1 MIMYNYLQFLIPP
14 VLGGVIGYIT
24 NDLAIKMLFRPH
36 KPKFMFGWQLPFT
49 PGLIPKEK
57 SRIAVSIA
65 GAVSENLM
73 NKDVLAKHLSSD
85 EMIAKITDSIDGFF
99 ATQKENTESLREFLA
114 HYLGD
119 EEIDSAIKNLSDTA
133 SAQVS
138 DKLGDTK
145 LASEISEQVVEHIKE
160 KGLGDLVPAMFA
172 GPIMSLI
179 GDGVKLYLAKNI
191 NEMLRDKGPAMVKDF
206 IGVAITD
213 FSAMSVQS
221 ILNGK
226 EEQIESIK
234 RSLIFS
240 YKKLID
246 EHLPQILG
254 KIDISKIISE
264 RINEMDTV
272 EMENLI
278 LGLMKKEL
286 SHIVWI
292 GAILGA
298 IIGVLNS
305 VINYFL

>member
-1 MIMYNYLQFLIPP
+1 MYEYLQFLVPP

-36 KPKFMFGWQLPFT
+36 KPKFLFGWQLPFT

-65 GAVSENLM
+65 GAVSGNLM

-99 ATQKENTESLREFLA
+99 ETQKNNKESLREFLS
-114 HYLGD
+114 HYLGND
-119 EEIDSAIKNLSDTA
+119 ELDLVIKNISDTA

-145 LASEISEQVVEHIKE
+145 LAEDISEQVVAHIKE
-160 KGLGDLVPAMFA
+160 NGLGDLVPSIFA
-172 GPIMSLI
+172 GPILSLI
-179 GDGVKLYLAKNI
+179 GNSVKVFLAKNI
-191 NEMLRDKGPAMVKDF
+191 NSMLREKGPAMVKDF
-206 IGVAITD
+206 IGVAID
-213 FSAMSVQS
+213 DISGMSMQS
-221 ILNGK
+221 LLDGK
-226 EEQIESIK
+226 DEQIDSIK
-234 RSLIFS
+234 RSLIYS
-240 YKKLID
+240 YRKLID

-292 GAILGA
+292 GAALGA
-298 IIGVLNS
+298 IIGCLN
-305 VINYFL
+305 IFMNRLF

>member
-1 MIMYNYLQFLIPP
+1 MYNYLQFLVPP

-36 KPKFMFGWQLPFT
+36 KPKFLFGWQLPFT
-49 PGLIPKEK
+49 PGLIPREK

-85 EMIAKITDSIDGFF
+85 EMIAKISSSIDEFF
-99 ATQKENTESLREFLA
+99 ASQKKNTESLREFLS
-114 HYLGD
+114 HYLSE
-119 EEIDSAIKNLSDTA
+119 EEIDSAINNLSNTA

-145 LASEISEQVVEHIKE
+145 LANDISEQVVAHIKE
-160 KGLGDLVPAMFA
+160 KGLGNIVPAMFA
-172 GPIMSLI
+172 GPILSLI
-179 GDGVKLYLAKNI
+179 GDGVKKYLAENI
-191 NEMLRDKGPAMVKDF
+191 NVMLKEKGPDMVKNF
-206 IGVAITD
+206 IGTAITD

-221 ILNGK
+221 LLDGK
-226 EEQIESIK
+226 EEQIEGITRSIV
-234 RSLIFS
+234 SL
-240 YKKLID
+240 YRKMID
-246 EHLPQILG
+246 DYLPQILG

-292 GAILGA
+292 GAALGA
-298 IIGVLNS
+298 IIGCINIFLNGM
-305 VINYFL
+305 L

>member
-1 MIMYNYLQFLIPP
+1 MYEYLQFLVPP

-36 KPKFMFGWQLPFT
+36 KPKFLFGRQLPFT

-73 NKDVLAKHLSSD
+73 NKEVLAKHLSSD

-99 ATQKENTESLREFLA
+99 ATQKENKESLREFLA

-119 EEIDSAIKNLSDTA
+119 DEIDSAIKNLSDTA

-138 DKLGDTK
+138 DKLGDMK
-145 LASEISEQVVEHIKE
+145 LANEISEQVVEHIKE
-160 KGLGDLVPAMFA
+160 KGLGDLVLAMFA

-179 GDGVKLYLAKNI
+179 GDGVKVYLAKNI

-213 FSAMSVQS
+213 FSAMPVQS
-221 ILNGK
+221 LLNGK
-226 EEQIESIK
+226 DAQIESFK

-264 RINEMDTV
+264 RINEMDTI

-292 GAILGA
+292 GAALGA
-298 IIGVLNS
+298 LIGCLN
-305 VINYFL
+305 IFMNRML

>member
-1 MIMYNYLQFLIPP
+1 MYNYLQFLIPP
-14 VLGGVIGYIT
+14 ILGGVIGYIT

-119 EEIDSAIKNLSDTA
+119 EEIDSAIKNLSNTA

-160 KGLGDLVPAMFA
+160 KGLGNLVPAMFA

-221 ILNGK
+221 ILKGK

>member
-1 MIMYNYLQFLIPP
+1 MYEYLQFLVPP

-36 KPKFMFGWQLPFT
+36 KPKFLFGWQLPFT

-73 NKDVLAKHLSSD
+73 NKEVLAKHLSSD

-99 ATQKENTESLREFLA
+99 ATQKENKESLREFLA

-119 EEIDSAIKNLSDTA
+119 DEIDSAIKNLSDTA

-145 LASEISEQVVEHIKE
+145 LANEISEQVVEHIKE

-179 GDGVKLYLAKNI
+179 GDGVKVYLAKNI

-213 FSAMSVQS
+213 FSAMPVQS
-221 ILNGK
+221 LLNGK
-226 EEQIESIK
+226 NAQIESFK

-264 RINEMDTV
+264 RINEMDTI

-292 GAILGA
+292 GAALGA
-298 IIGVLNS
+298 LIGCLN
-305 VINYFL
+305 IFMNRML

>member
-1 MIMYNYLQFLIPP
+1 MYEYLQFLVPP

-36 KPKFMFGWQLPFT
+36 KPKFLFGWQLPFT

-73 NKDVLAKHLSSD
+73 NKEVLAKHLSSD

-99 ATQKENTESLREFLA
+99 ATQKENKESLREFLA

-119 EEIDSAIKNLSDTA
+119 DEIDSAIKNLSDTA

-145 LASEISEQVVEHIKE
+145 LANEISEQVVEHIKE

-179 GDGVKLYLAKNI
+179 GDGVKVYLAKNI

-213 FSAMSVQS
+213 FSAMPVQS
-221 ILNGK
+221 LLNGK
-226 EEQIESIK
+226 DAQIESFK

-264 RINEMDTV
+264 RINEMDTI

-292 GAILGA
+292 GAALGA
-298 IIGVLNS
+298 LIGCLN
-305 VINYFL
+305 IFMNRML

>member
-1 MIMYNYLQFLIPP
+1 MYEYLQFLVPP

-36 KPKFMFGWQLPFT
+36 KPKFLFGWQLPFT

-57 SRIAVSIA
+57 FRIAVSIA

-73 NKDVLAKHLSSD
+73 NKEVLAKHLSSD

-99 ATQKENTESLREFLA
+99 ATQKENKESLREFLA

-119 EEIDSAIKNLSDTA
+119 DEIDSAIKNLSDTA

-145 LASEISEQVVEHIKE
+145 LANEISEQVVEHIKE

-179 GDGVKLYLAKNI
+179 GDGVKVYLAKNI

-213 FSAMSVQS
+213 FSAMPVQS
-221 ILNGK
+221 LLNGK
-226 EEQIESIK
+226 DAQIESFK

-264 RINEMDTV
+264 RINEMDTI
-272 EMENLI
+272 EMEKLI

-292 GAILGA
+292 GAALGA
-298 IIGVLNS
+298 LIGCLN
-305 VINYFL
+305 IFMNRML

>member
-1 MIMYNYLQFLIPP
+1 MYEYLQFLVPP

-36 KPKFMFGWQLPFT
+36 KPKFLFGWQLPFT

-73 NKDVLAKHLSSD
+73 NKEVLAKHLSSD
-85 EMIAKITDSIDGFF
+85 EMIAKITDSIDWFF
-99 ATQKENTESLREFLA
+99 ATQKENKESLREFLA

-119 EEIDSAIKNLSDTA
+119 DEIDSAIKNLSDTA

-145 LASEISEQVVEHIKE
+145 LANEISEQVVEHIKE

-179 GDGVKLYLAKNI
+179 GDGVKVYLAKNI

-213 FSAMSVQS
+213 FSAMPVQS
-221 ILNGK
+221 LLNGK
-226 EEQIESIK
+226 DAQIESFK

-264 RINEMDTV
+264 RINEMDTI

-292 GAILGA
+292 GAALGA
-298 IIGVLNS
+298 LIGCLN
-305 VINYFL
+305 IFMNRML

>member
-1 MIMYNYLQFLIPP
+1 MYEYLQFLVPP

-36 KPKFMFGWQLPFT
+36 KPKFLFGWQLPFT

-73 NKDVLAKHLSSD
+73 NKEVLAKHLSSD

-99 ATQKENTESLREFLA
+99 ATQKENKESLREFLA

-119 EEIDSAIKNLSDTA
+119 DEIDSAIKNLSDTA

-145 LASEISEQVVEHIKE
+145 LANEISAQVVEHIKE

-179 GDGVKLYLAKNI
+179 GDGVKVYLAKNI
-191 NEMLRDKGPAMVKDF
+191 NEMIRDKGPAMVKDF

-213 FSAMSVQS
+213 FSAMPVQS
-221 ILNGK
+221 LLNGK
-226 EEQIESIK
+226 DAQIESFK

-264 RINEMDTV
+264 RINEMDTI

-292 GAILGA
+292 GAALGA
-298 IIGVLNS
+298 LIGCLN
-305 VINYFL
+305 IFMNRML

>member
-1 MIMYNYLQFLIPP
+1 MYEYLQFLVPP

-36 KPKFMFGWQLPFT
+36 KPKLLFGWQLPFT

-73 NKDVLAKHLSSD
+73 NKEVLAKHLSSD

-99 ATQKENTESLREFLA
+99 ATQKENKESLREFLA

-119 EEIDSAIKNLSDTA
+119 DEIDSAIKNLSDTA

-145 LASEISEQVVEHIKE
+145 LANEISEQVVEHIKE

-179 GDGVKLYLAKNI
+179 GDGVKVYLAKNI

-213 FSAMSVQS
+213 FSAMPVQS
-221 ILNGK
+221 LLNGK
-226 EEQIESIK
+226 DAQIESFK

-264 RINEMDTV
+264 RINEMDTI

-292 GAILGA
+292 GAALGA
-298 IIGVLNS
+298 LIGCLN
-305 VINYFL
+305 IFMNRML